1 LDGVWSF
8 KNLTGSNGTGVA
20 YISGRVS
27 TLAGAEEIR
36 MDINAKQIELVEE
49 LRNALQ
55 PGVQKL
61 WDALR
66 PHGRIDVTAV
76 VQAQGIGAK
85 PSIWLRAL
93 PKDDATSIGTSIEP
107 AAFPYR
113 MRLLGGW
120 VDYQDGHADLYQLHA
135 ANGSTELR
143 AEGTCDIRND
153 GAWRLQ
159 LKNLTADR
167 VRLHG
172 EDHALT
178 AALPEALRRA
188 IGELKP
194 SGPINIQGAV
204 EFAKPQPSAPLFVG
218 WHVGLNMFQGSL
230 NAGPR
235 LENIFGNLVLRGSS
249 NGSQFSS
256 SGELHVDSLTY
267 KNFQFTGINGPL
279 WFDNQN
285 VFLGA
290 IGPLA
295 RPTAAGPPRR
305 VTSKLLGGT
314 IAGDCHIR
322 LTPGAGYHGPQ
333 YHLNA
338 SIDGADLAQFARENL
353 PGNQRLNGKV
363 AGTVELQGTPGPR
376 NLSGSGNIH
385 LSDADVYDLPVMLS
399 LLKIAR
405 AKVPDSTAFTQ
416 SDISFDIQQGEH
428 IILKQINLDG
438 DAISLS
444 GNGELTLDGQTNPIS
459 MTFHA
464 NGGRGAMPIVEGL
477 LSEASKQIL
486 LIHVGGTLE
495 HPESR
500 TEPFPV
506 ANQTLQQFQ
515 ADPNK
520 QPVEQAGFMKSLF
533 R

>member
-1 LDGVWSF
+1 
-8 KNLTGSNGTGVA
+8 
-20 YISGRVS
+20 
-27 TLAGAEEIR
+27 
-36 MDINAKQIELVEE
+36 
-49 LRNALQ
+49 
-55 PGVQKL
+55 
-61 WDALR
+61 
-66 PHGRIDVTAV
+66 
-76 VQAQGIGAK
+76 
-85 PSIWLRAL
+85 
-93 PKDDATSIGTSIEP
+93 
-107 AAFPYR
+107 
-113 MRLLGGW
+113 
-120 VDYQDGHADLYQLHA
+120 
-135 ANGSTELR
+135 
-143 AEGTCDIRND
+143 
-153 GAWRLQ
+153 
-159 LKNLTADR
+159 
-167 VRLHG
+167 
-172 EDHALT
+172 
-178 AALPEALRRA
+178 
-188 IGELKP
+188 
-194 SGPINIQGAV
+194 
-204 EFAKPQPSAPLFVG
+204 
-218 WHVGLNMFQGSL
+218 
-230 NAGPR
+230 
-235 LENIFGNLVLRGSS
+235 
-249 NGSQFSS
+249 
-256 SGELHVDSLTY
+256 
-267 KNFQFTGINGPL
+267 
-279 WFDNQN
+279 
-285 VFLGA
+285 
-290 IGPLA
+290 
-295 RPTAAGPPRR
+295 
-305 VTSKLLGGT
+305 
-314 IAGDCHIR
+314 
-322 LTPGAGYHGPQ
+322 
-333 YHLNA
+333 LNA